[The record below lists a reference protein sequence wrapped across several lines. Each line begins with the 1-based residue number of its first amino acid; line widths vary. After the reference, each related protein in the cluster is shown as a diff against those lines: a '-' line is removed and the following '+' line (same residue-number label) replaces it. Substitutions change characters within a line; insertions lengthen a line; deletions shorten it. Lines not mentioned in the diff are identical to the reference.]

1 MSNPL
6 DTGNINLC
14 PTFAEMAARMRS
26 KARNLRYRASKYG
39 EDTPKGRDALA
50 SAESYERIA
59 AGLLEKAVEEM
70 HARDG
75 MLAEYRKSAANRGA
89 AL

>member
-1 MSNPL
+1 MSDNA
-6 DTGNINLC
+6 TNLC
-14 PTFAEMAARMRS
+14 PTWAEMAQRMRS
-26 KARNLRYRASKYG
+26 KARNLRYAASKYG

-59 AGLLEKAVEEM
+59 ADLHERHIEASY
-70 HARDG
+70 ARDG
-75 MLAEYRKSAANRGA
+75 FIAEYRKIAANRGA

>member
-1 MSNPL
+1 MSDNSTP
-6 DTGNINLC
+6 NLS
-14 PTFAEMAARMRS
+14 PTWAEMAARMRS
-26 KARNLRYRASKYG
+26 KARSLRFTASKYG

-59 AGLLEKAVEEM
+59 AGLHEQHIEAM
-70 HARDG
+70 YARDG
-75 MLAEYRKSAANRGA
+75 HIDEYRKTAANRGA